1 MEPRFII
8 FVETVTGEII
18 RAFTWCRDAASG
30 IERARRDAR
39 EFDVIPAHIW
49 AESVEVSV

>member
-18 RAFTWCRDAASG
+18 KAFTWCRDMTSG
-30 IERARRDAR
+30 IDRARKDA
-39 EFDVIPAHIW
+39 ESFGVTPVKIW
-49 AESVEVSV
+49 AEEITQ

>member
-18 RAFTWCRDAASG
+18 RAFTWCRDEMSG
-30 IERARRDAR
+30 IARARVDAR
-39 EFDVIPAHIW
+39 EFGVTPVRIW
-49 AESVEVSV
+49 AESVERV